1 MTWIRLISGTVLVL
15 MALSYGL
22 GLNLFR
28 TFVDAQDAA
37 PEAAQFAGLDV
48 IDAADADFTLLGGPV
63 QRAFD
68 PDTDEQLV
76 MPLNVVVAAVEGET
90 AFLVTD
96 PLAQT
101 VPTIAGETY
110 AIRCPQEA
118 GAPDCTRHDGRT
130 FAAVAESSH
139 VGPELGSFL
148 RNPQLIDLTGDG
160 ALDLV
165 YRTPSGEIMVEIL
178 GGTSAQA
185 GGLVLVLLALSVLF
199 WIFTDVFDVL
209 DLFFFGGPFRSS
221 MIQAAQA
228 GLLVESTI
236 WEPGEERDFDA
247 ALFADALPGVEG
259 LAFILGRSAG
269 RLGEGAIG
277 GAVEVLHRP
286 GGPGAAFSSTPITT
300 VRSADPDFGSAIAV
314 HTGPGTGFCGT
325 SCVAVGAPSV
335 SGGSSVWL
343 IDDVASLGPDE
354 QISEAQPWAARI
366 SGIPN
371 GHRGLA
377 LELADVNLDG
387 ALDLLIGVPGG
398 DSADVQVAQLGP
410 SDEAGVVYVGEG
422 PFRTGALAD
431 LAVRAYVGGAPGDL
445 FGGDLAV
452 AELNGDSL
460 PDLLVTARFHK
471 PGPFD
476 PTTGALFGFFGTSEQ
491 VARRTVDL
499 RPGLNLVGWTG
510 DTAVPDATASIAGL
524 FSQILGWDA
533 ATQAYVSY
541 IPGLPAAV
549 QGVTDLN
556 TGDAFWIVMDQAATW
571 EQPVFSGPRAVSLLA
586 GLNLAMWTGPA
597 MAIEDALAGLDAAD
611 AVFRWNGVGYD
622 TWRRGAPVGNT
633 LETLANGDAF
643 FIRLA
648 AAATWEQ
655 PAR

>member
-76 MPLNVVVAAVEGET
+76 TPLNVVVAAVEGET

-165 YRTPSGEIMVEIL
+165 YSTPSGEILVEIL

-209 DLFFFGGPFRSS
+209 GLFFFGGPFRSS

-247 ALFADALPGVEG
+247 ALFADALPGVES

-277 GAVEVLHRP
+277 GAVEVLQAAPADPARP
-286 GGPGAAFSSTPITT
+286 SAPLPSLQSAPLTRTSAAPSPCTPVRVPASAGPLVWRSVPPPCQAVRPSGSSTMSHRLARTK
-300 VRSADPDFGSAIAV
+300 
-314 HTGPGTGFCGT
+314 
-325 SCVAVGAPSV
+325 
-335 SGGSSVWL
+335 
-343 IDDVASLGPDE
+343 

-460 PDLLVTARFHK
+460 PDLLVTARLHK

-499 RPGLNLVGWTG
+499 RPGLNLGGWTG
-510 DTAVPDATASIAGL
+510 DTAVPDAHRLHRRPLQPDPGLGRRDAGL
-524 FSQILGWDA
+524 RFLHPWPAGGGAGRNRPEHGRRLLDRHGPGGDLGA
-533 ATQAYVSY
+533 ACLQRAARGVALGRAE
-541 IPGLPAAV
+541 PGDV
-549 QGVTDLN
+549 DR
-556 TGDAFWIVMDQAATW
+556 
-571 EQPVFSGPRAVSLLA
+571 PRYC
-586 GLNLAMWTGPA
+586 
-597 MAIEDALAGLDAAD
+597 D
-611 AVFRWNGVGYD
+611 
-622 TWRRGAPVGNT
+622 
-633 LETLANGDAF
+633 
-643 FIRLA
+643 
-648 AAATWEQ
+648 
-655 PAR
+655 